1 MPSKIHP
8 KLRVAVVQA
17 APAFLNVDAT
27 LDKTIKLMKEAA
39 TQGAQLIAFPETW
52 IPGYPWWIWLGSPA
66 VGMQYV
72 QRYHDNSLA
81 VGSAEFTR
89 LAQAAGDLGIW
100 TAVGFSERAGGS
112 LYMAQALFDD
122 PSRVVKTRRK
132 LKPTPVKRTLVRG
145 SDGSDLAVLGTANRQ

>member
-100 TAVGFSERAGGS
+100 TAVGFSERAGVS
-112 LYMAQALFDD
+112 LYMA
-122 PSRVVKTRRK
+122 
-132 LKPTPVKRTLVRG
+132 
-145 SDGSDLAVLGTANRQ
+145 